1 MNKVSV
7 PNTRLLYRLP
17 GTEFWVG
24 GSDLEAAAT
33 FRWFYSGEQL
43 GGDLWE
49 AGQPGR
55 GSCVALQPR

>member
-1 MNKVSV
+1 M
-7 PNTRLLYRLP
+7 YRLP
-17 GTEFWVG
+17 GMEFWVG